1 MQRAAVPVKKPQPK
15 PNAWTRRN
23 TAFKALSIE
32 SDEVPSSVPLTEIQ
46 ELTEA
51 PKLAET
57 QEAEIQELAETQE
70 AEIQELAETQSG
82 GAAVKHGWQHV
93 PKYVSNASE
102 FTNPEF
108 GKALVLFGEI
118 NKTHLLSPTGRFKD
132 DGTPI
137 HHIDVALMKM
147 NGNRVPK
154 WIIKDGSKVAQGT
167 QNPYFQ
173 ISTPLDSEKI
183 NGFSKSLIVSH
194 PDAVRFIQ
202 MPLRILFKE
211 TLGKE
216 VYVNVKIFPENVFI
230 KLQKFDERSD

>member
-1 MQRAAVPVKKPQPK
+1 MQRAAVLVKKSQPK

-57 QEAEIQELAETQE
+57 Q
-70 AEIQELAETQSG
+70 SG
-82 GAAVKHGWQHV
+82 GAVVKHGWQHV
-93 PKYVSNASE
+93 PKYVPNASE

-108 GKALVLFGEI
+108 GKALVQFGEI
-118 NKTHLLSPTGRFKD
+118 SKTHLLTPTGRFKD

-154 WIIKDGSKVAQGT
+154 WIIKDGTKVAQGT

-173 ISTPLDSEKI
+173 ISIPLDSEKI

-211 TLGKE
+211 ILGKE
-216 VYVNVKIFPENVFI
+216 VYVNVKIYPDENVFI

>member
-1 MQRAAVPVKKPQPK
+1 MQRAVVPVMKPKPK

-23 TAFKALSIE
+23 NPFEALSIK

-57 QEAEIQELAETQE
+57 QAEIQELAET
-70 AEIQELAETQSG
+70 LSG
-82 GAAVKHGWQHV
+82 GAAVQHEWQHV
-93 PKYVSNASE
+93 PKYVPIASE

-108 GKALVLFGEI
+108 GRALVQFGEI
-118 NKTHLLSPTGRFKD
+118 GKTYLLTPTGRFD
-132 DGTPI
+132 YDGTVI
-137 HHIDVALMKM
+137 RHLDLALKKIK
-147 NGNRVPK
+147 GNRVPK
-154 WIIKDGSKVAQGT
+154 WIHNDDGTKKTQGT

-173 ISTPLDSEKI
+173 ISIPLDSEKI

-202 MPLRILFKE
+202 MPLRNLFKE
-211 TLGKE
+211 ILEKE